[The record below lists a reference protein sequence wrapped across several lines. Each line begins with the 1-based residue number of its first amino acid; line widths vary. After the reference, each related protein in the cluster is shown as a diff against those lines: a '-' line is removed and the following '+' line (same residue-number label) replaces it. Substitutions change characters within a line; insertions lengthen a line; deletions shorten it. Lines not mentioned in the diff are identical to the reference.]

1 MSPFV
6 SAPVSVLFS
15 GDLAAISAGIRNI
28 RQDVLVADIT
38 ASHEEHDGAEASEIV
53 TRFVK
58 ALADHDTET
67 EFLLW
72 RRAHEI
78 DAAQPF
84 GPRLVDELDAL
95 STPAAA

>member
-1 MSPFV
+1 MSPYLSTPV
-6 SAPVSVLFS
+6 SALFS
-15 GDLAAISAGIRNI
+15 GDLAAISASIRNV
-28 RQDVLVADIT
+28 RRDVLVADIA
-38 ASHEEHDGAEASEIV
+38 ASHEEYDGAEASEIV
-53 TRFVK
+53 TRFVT
-58 ALADHDTET
+58 ALADHDTEV
-67 EFLLW
+67 EYQLW